1 MSEKKIRV
9 CDRCGD
15 EIKRPPGYTPVHI
28 HDHHIKV
35 VDLCG
40 VCRHALDRF
49 MRREKV

>member
-9 CDRCGD
+9 CDRCNN

-28 HDHHIKV
+28 HDHHITV

-40 VCRHALDRF
+40 TCRRALSKF
-49 MRREKV
+49 MRMENV